1 MTRAM
6 SNSKGRIYQYEAMF
20 LVGQQAAADLNGCV
34 AHIKEVFNRASA
46 TLIAL
51 KKWDERRLAFEIAKQ
66 KRGVYF
72 LAYFTCDPVNIQSI
86 ERDCNLSEI
95 VLRSMVTRAD
105 HLTMEEMQ
113 DSDAQQELATEGS
126 LREAEATKSATPTPP
141 TPPPA
146 AKKPATPEVT
156 TTAAKPEAAATTE
169 S

>member
-1 MTRAM
+1 M
-6 SNSKGRIYQYEAMF
+6 SNSKGRIYQYEGMF
-20 LVGQQAAADLNGCV
+20 LVGQQAASDINGCV
-34 AHIKEVFNRASA
+34 VHLKEVLNRASA

-51 KKWDERRLAFEIAKQ
+51 RKWDERRLAFEIAKQ

-105 HLTMEEMQ
+105 HLTVDEMKAA
-113 DSDAQQELATEGS
+113 DGQQELATEGA
-126 LREAEATKSATPTPP
+126 LREAEAAKSAAPTPPPTPTPP
-141 TPPPA
+141 SAPVAPKVSTT
-146 AKKPATPEVT
+146 PATTET
-156 TTAAKPEAAATTE
+156 AAATE